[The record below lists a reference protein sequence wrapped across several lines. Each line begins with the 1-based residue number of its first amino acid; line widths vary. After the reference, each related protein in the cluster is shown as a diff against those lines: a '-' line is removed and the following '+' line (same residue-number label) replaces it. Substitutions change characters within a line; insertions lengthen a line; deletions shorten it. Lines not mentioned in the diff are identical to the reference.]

1 MSGNTSSHASSPAK
15 KGGRPICWDQ
25 LTVRTETSFR
35 HRGHFVSVKL
45 TIAVTKFS
53 LTIVTIQL

>member
-15 KGGRPICWDQ
+15 KGVRPICWDQ
-25 LTVRTETSFR
+25 LTVRRETTLR
-35 HRGHFVSVKL
+35 HRGHFVSIKL
-45 TIAVTKFS
+45 PIAMAKFS